1 MQHGG
6 VTSVASTDG
15 VQLAVHDFGGD
26 GPIIFFSHATGLHG
40 MLWAPLARS
49 LPGYHG
55 LAIDYRGHGDAT
67 APASGSYDWAG
78 FRDDAIALVD
88 SLPPGPLYG
97 VGHSMGGAV
106 LMMTE
111 LVRPGT
117 FTALAVYEPI
127 VFPTGLFEGP
137 NLAAGGARRRR
148 AEFASRAM
156 ALANFSTKPPL
167 DVLSPEVLS
176 LYVEHGFAATP
187 DGTVRL
193 KCQPET
199 EARTFE
205 GSMGHDT
212 FARLGEIACPVLV
225 MSGPA
230 EDGRPA
236 AVAAEVAYHLPHG
249 ELHPFERLGH
259 FGPLEDPP
267 AVAEV
272 VAAFFAR

>member
-1 MQHGG
+1 M
-6 VTSVASTDG
+6 TSLSSTDG
-15 VQLAVHDFGGD
+15 VQLAVHDLGGG
-26 GPIIFFSHATGLHG
+26 GPIIVFSHATGLHG
-40 MLWAPLARS
+40 MLWAPLARA

-67 APASGSYDWAG
+67 EPAGDTYEWAG
-78 FRDDAIALVD
+78 FRDDALALVD
-88 SLPPGPLYG
+88 SLPAGPMYG
-97 VGHSMGGAV
+97 VGHSMGATV

-127 VFPTGLFEGP
+127 VFPAGLFEGP
-137 NLAAGGARRRR
+137 DQAAEGARRRR
-148 AEFASRAM
+148 SEFASREV
-156 ALANFSTKPPL
+156 ALENFSTKPPL
-167 DVLSPEVLS
+167 DILTPEVLS
-176 LYVEHGFAATP
+176 LYVAHGFAATP
-187 DGTVRL
+187 EGTVRL
-193 KCQPET
+193 KCRPET

-205 GSMGHDT
+205 GSVGHDT
-212 FARLGEIACPVLV
+212 FARLGEIECPVLV

-236 AVAAEVAYHLPHG
+236 AVAAEVAYNLPHG
-249 ELHPFERLGH
+249 ELHTFERLGH